1 MLSEILVKH
10 KSRKWSLA
18 DVFSMEELKDWEER
32 VLKAVGICEFITELK
47 LDGLNITLWYEK
59 GVLVKALTRGD
70 GGEGEDVTHTVRTIK
85 NVPLRLFE
93 EVDVE
98 VSGEVILPKKAFA
111 KMEGFANA
119 RNAAAGTVRQL
130 DPSVAAERE
139 LEMYCY
145 HLGENNLGD
154 IALQSEILECFKK
167 LGLPVNKEYAVHKSA
182 AESLHYLEKW
192 AKRRETL
199 PYEIDGVVFKVN
211 EKRLQE
217 LMGFTAKSPRYAV
230 AYKFPAEQTTTVVE
244 GITVQIGRTGAAT
257 PVAELRPVLVA
268 GSTVS
273 RATLHNEDEIKRK
286 DVRVGDTVI
295 IQKAGDVIPEW
306 WRYF

>member
-1 MLSEILVKH
+1 MNTEEAKGRIQKLREEILKRNYEYFVLDQSQVSEAVRDSLKKELSALEGEFPELITPDSPTQRVGSVLSGKFPKVKH

-111 KMEGFANA
+111 KMEGW
-119 RNAAAGTVRQL
+119 
-130 DPSVAAERE
+130 
-139 LEMYCY
+139 
-145 HLGENNLGD
+145 
-154 IALQSEILECFKK
+154 
-167 LGLPVNKEYAVHKSA
+167 KS
-182 AESLHYLEKW
+182 
-192 AKRRETL
+192 R
-199 PYEIDGVVFKVN
+199 
-211 EKRLQE
+211 
-217 LMGFTAKSPRYAV
+217 
-230 AYKFPAEQTTTVVE
+230 
-244 GITVQIGRTGAAT
+244 
-257 PVAELRPVLVA
+257 
-268 GSTVS
+268 VS
-273 RATLHNEDEIKRK
+273 
-286 DVRVGDTVI
+286 
-295 IQKAGDVIPEW
+295 
-306 WRYF
+306 